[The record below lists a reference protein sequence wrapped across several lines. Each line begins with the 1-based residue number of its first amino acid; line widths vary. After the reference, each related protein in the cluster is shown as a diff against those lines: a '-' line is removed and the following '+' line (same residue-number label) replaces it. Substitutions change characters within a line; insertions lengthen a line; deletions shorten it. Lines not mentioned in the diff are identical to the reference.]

1 LLLSQDLKKVQP
13 WNQAAARCVWKKE
26 QETDAGGW
34 QVDAWRAGTIQ
45 VHSAASSFRPHS
57 SFVRQKVA
65 ALSSLREASVAPSR
79 KSKRFWI
86 WLAAAVVVV
95 VALLGIGA
103 ARLTRGSGIDLNK
116 LAKVTRADVARSVV
130 ATGKIQ
136 PITKVEVK
144 SKASGIVE
152 KLYVDINNQV
162 HKGQQLAQLDQQEIV
177 AQVEAQRAQLAAA
190 EANVSTYQANIEQ
203 DKVNAAAPDLP
214 MYKAT
219 LDRNLEMQKLG
230 IVSRQALDDANKD
243 YLAALTRRDSAKAQI
258 GVDAARLK
266 QARAQVLQAQASLKQ
281 LEEQLSYTTI
291 VAPMDGVI
299 LSRDVEIGDAV
310 SSILVLGSTA
320 TLVMT
325 EGDINQVYV
334 QGKVDEADIAHVYMS
349 QPARIKVESFR
360 DRVFNGKVTK
370 IAPLGVE
377 KDNVTTFE
385 VRVSID
391 NPGGELKANMTANAE
406 IILDEHKG
414 VLTVPESA
422 VIYDSQKKATVEVPD
437 KKQKEGKRKVPVTVG
452 LSNGSVT
459 EILSGL
465 KEGDSVVLQQ

>member
-1 LLLSQDLKKVQP
+1 M
-13 WNQAAARCVWKKE
+13 
-26 QETDAGGW
+26 
-34 QVDAWRAGTIQ
+34 VDSSILVRAGALFCSVE
-45 VHSAASSFRPHS
+45 VHVAAS
-57 SFVRQKVA
+57 
-65 ALSSLREASVAPSR
+65 R
-79 KSKRFWI
+79 KGKRLWI
-86 WLAAAVVVV
+86 WLGIAGLLVVGI
-95 VALLGIGA
+95 LGIMA
-103 ARLTRGSGIDLNK
+103 ARLVKGTQIDPNRIVKAKRG
-116 LAKVTRADVARSVV
+116 DVARSVV
-130 ATGKIQ
+130 ATGTIQ

-152 KLYVDINNQV
+152 KLYVDINNKVQ
-162 HKGQQLAQLDQQEIV
+162 KGQQLAQLDQEEIQ

-190 EANVSTYQANIEQ
+190 EANVSALQANIEQ

-214 MYKAT
+214 MYKLT
-219 LDRNLEMQKLG
+219 LNRNMEMAKEG
-230 IVSRQALDDANKD
+230 VVSQQALDNANRD
-243 YLAALTRRDSAKAQI
+243 YLAALTRRDSAKAQV
-258 GVDAARLK
+258 GVDTAKLK
-266 QARAQVLQAQASLKQ
+266 QARAQVMQSQASLKQ
-281 LEEQLSYTTI
+281 LEEELGYTTI
-291 VAPMDGVI
+291 LAPMDGVI

-320 TLVMT
+320 TLIMT

-334 QGKVDEADIAHVYMS
+334 QGKVDEADIAHVYMG

-406 IILDEHKG
+406 ILLNEHKN
-414 VLTVPESA
+414 VLTVPENA
-422 VIYDSQKKATVEVPD
+422 VIYDNQKNAFVDVPD
-437 KKQKEGKRKVPVTVG
+437 KSNKDGMRKVPVKVG

-459 EILSGL
+459 EIESGL
-465 KEGDSVVLQQ
+465 KEGDEVVLQQ

>member
-1 LLLSQDLKKVQP
+1 LE
-13 WNQAAARCVWKKE
+13 VW
-26 QETDAGGW
+26 
-34 QVDAWRAGTIQ
+34 
-45 VHSAASSFRPHS
+45 
-57 SFVRQKVA
+57 VA
-65 ALSSLREASVAPSR
+65 ASR

-86 WLAAAVVVV
+86 WLITGGVLV
-95 VALLGIGA
+95 VALGGVGLA
-103 ARLTRGSGIDLNK
+103 LLVKKSGIDPNK
-116 LAKVTRADVARSVV
+116 LAKVTRGDVARSVV

-152 KLYVDINNQV
+152 KLYSDINNYV
-162 HKGQQLAQLDQQEIV
+162 HKGQQLAQLDQQEIL
-177 AQVEAQRAQLAAA
+177 AQVDAQRAQLAAA
-190 EANVSTYQANIEQ
+190 QANVATYEANIDQ

-219 LDRNLEMQKLG
+219 LDRNLEMQKEG
-230 IVSRQALDDANKD
+230 VVSRQALDDANKD
-243 YLAALTRRDSAKAQI
+243 YLAALTRRDNSKAQI
-258 GVDAARLK
+258 GVDSARLK
-266 QARAQVLQAQASLKQ
+266 QARAQVQQAQASLKQ
-281 LEEQLSYTTI
+281 LEEQLGYTTI
-291 VAPMDGVI
+291 VAPMDGEI

-325 EGDINQVYV
+325 EGDTTQVYV
-334 QGKVDEADIAHVYMS
+334 QGKVDEADIAHVYMA

-360 DRVFNGKVTK
+360 DRVFQGKVTK

-406 IILDEHKG
+406 IILDEHKNT
-414 VLTVPESA
+414 LTVPENA
-422 VIYDSQKKATVEVPD
+422 VIYDNQKHASVEVPD
-437 KKQKEGKRKVPVTVG
+437 KKQKDGKRKVPITVG
-452 LSNGSVT
+452 LSNGSLT
-459 EILSGL
+459 EVLSGL
-465 KEGDSVVLQQ
+465 KEGDQVVLQQ

>member
-1 LLLSQDLKKVQP
+1 VAVL
-13 WNQAAARCVWKKE
+13 AARGSHTKIE
-26 QETDAGGW
+26 
-34 QVDAWRAGTIQ
+34 
-45 VHSAASSFRPHS
+45 P
-57 SFVRQKVA
+57 
-65 ALSSLREASVAPSR
+65 
-79 KSKRFWI
+79 
-86 WLAAAVVVV
+86 
-95 VALLGIGA
+95 
-103 ARLTRGSGIDLNK
+103 AR
-116 LAKVTRADVARSVV
+116 LAKVTRGDIAKSVV

-152 KLYVDINNQV
+152 RLFVDINDRV
-162 HKGQQLAQLDQQEIV
+162 RKGQQLAQLDQQEIV
-177 AQVEAQRAQLAAA
+177 AQVEAQRAQLASAD
-190 EANVSTYQANIEQ
+190 ANVTTYQANIEQ

-219 LDRNLEMQKLG
+219 LDRNVQMQREG
-230 IVSRQALDDANKD
+230 IVSRQTLDDANRD
-243 YLAALTRRDSAKAQI
+243 YLAALTRRDSAQAQV
-258 GVDAARLK
+258 GVDTAKLR
-266 QARAQVLQAQASLKQ
+266 QARAQVLQSQASLKQ

-291 VAPMDGVI
+291 VAPMDGVV

-325 EGDINQVYV
+325 EGDTSEVYV
-334 QGKVDEADIAHVYMS
+334 QGKVDEADIAHVYLG

-360 DRVFNGKVTK
+360 DRYFYGHVTK
-370 IAPLGVE
+370 IAPMGVE

-385 VRVSID
+385 VRVSIN

-406 IILDEHKG
+406 ILMDEHKG
-414 VLTVPESA
+414 VLTVPENA
-422 VIYDSQKKATVEVPD
+422 VLYDNQKNASVQIPD
-437 KKQKEGKRKVPVTVG
+437 SHQKDGTRKVAVTVG

-459 EILSGL
+459 EITSGL

>member
-1 LLLSQDLKKVQP
+1 M
-13 WNQAAARCVWKKE
+13 AA
-26 QETDAGGW
+26 
-34 QVDAWRAGTIQ
+34 
-45 VHSAASSFRPHS
+45 
-57 SFVRQKVA
+57 
-65 ALSSLREASVAPSR
+65 R
-79 KSKRFWI
+79 KSKKFWI
-86 WLAAAVVVV
+86 WISVLVVVV
-95 VALLGIGA
+95 LLVAGVALAHVYKGTSIDPN
-103 ARLTRGSGIDLNK
+103 RLS
-116 LAKVTRADVARSVV
+116 KVTRGDVARSVV

-152 KLYVDINNQV
+152 KLLVDINYPV
-162 HKGQQLAQLDQQEIV
+162 RKGQELAQLDQQEIA
-177 AQVEAQRAQLAAA
+177 AQVDAQRAQLAAA
-190 EANVSTYQANIEQ
+190 EANVSTYEANIEQ

-219 LDRNLEMQKLG
+219 LDRNLEMQREG
-230 IVSRQALDDANKD
+230 IVSRQALDDTNRD
-243 YLAALTRRDSAKAQI
+243 YLSALTKRDNSKAQI
-258 GVDAARLK
+258 GVDTARLK
-266 QARAQVLQAQASLKQ
+266 QARAQVAQAQAGLKQ

-325 EGDINQVYV
+325 EGDTTQVYV
-334 QGKVDEADIAHVYMS
+334 QGKVDEADIAHVYMN

-360 DRVFNGKVTK
+360 DRVFQGKVTK
-370 IAPLGVE
+370 ISPMGVE

-391 NPGGELKANMTANAE
+391 NPGGELKAQMTANAE
-406 IILDEHKG
+406 ILLDEHKG
-414 VLTVPESA
+414 VLTVPENA
-422 VIYDSQKKATVEVPD
+422 VSYDAQKNATVEIPD
-437 KKQKEGKRKVPVTVG
+437 KTQKEGSRKIPVKVG

-465 KEGDSVVLQQ
+465 KEGDTVVLQQ

>member
-1 LLLSQDLKKVQP
+1 MRELKGLSQQSSE
-13 WNQAAARCVWKKE
+13 A
-26 QETDAGGW
+26 
-34 QVDAWRAGTIQ
+34 QV
-45 VHSAASSFRPHS
+45 AAS
-57 SFVRQKVA
+57 K
-65 ALSSLREASVAPSR
+65 
-79 KSKRFWI
+79 KGKKFWI
-86 WLAAAVVVV
+86 WIGSA
-95 VALLGIGA
+95 ALLVVLVLGVMA
-103 ARLTRGSGIDLNK
+103 ARLVKGTQIDPNR
-116 LAKVTRADVARSVV
+116 LAKVQRGDVARSVV

-162 HKGQQLAQLDQQEIV
+162 HKGQQLAQLDQQEIA
-177 AQVEAQRAQLAAA
+177 AQVDAQRAQLAAA
-190 EANVSTYQANIEQ
+190 EANVGTYEANIDQ
-203 DKVNAAAPDLP
+203 DRVNAAAPDLP
-214 MYKAT
+214 MYKTT
-219 LDRNLEMQKLG
+219 LDRNLEMQKEG
-230 IVSRQALDDANKD
+230 VVSRQALDNANRD
-243 YLAALTRRDSAKAQI
+243 YLAALNKRDGAKAQI
-258 GVDAARLK
+258 GVDSAKLK
-266 QARAQVLQAQASLKQ
+266 QARAQVLQSQASLKQ

-299 LSRDVEIGDAV
+299 LSRDVEMGDAV

-334 QGKVDEADIAHVYMS
+334 QGKVDEADIAHVYMN

-360 DRVFNGKVTK
+360 DRIFNGKVTK

-406 IILDEHKG
+406 ILLDEHKK
-414 VLTVPESA
+414 VLTVPENA
-422 VIYDSQKKATVEVPD
+422 VSYDNQKNAFVEIPD
-437 KKQKEGKRKVPVTVG
+437 KSQKEGFRKIQVKVG

-459 EILSGL
+459 EIASGL
-465 KEGDSVVLQQ
+465 KEGDQVVLQQ

>member
-1 LLLSQDLKKVQP
+1 M
-13 WNQAAARCVWKKE
+13 AA
-26 QETDAGGW
+26 
-34 QVDAWRAGTIQ
+34 
-45 VHSAASSFRPHS
+45 
-57 SFVRQKVA
+57 
-65 ALSSLREASVAPSR
+65 SR

-86 WLAAAVVVV
+86 WLIAAGVLVVLV
-95 VALLGIGA
+95 LGLGLA
-103 ARLTRGSGIDLNK
+103 HLVKGSTIDPNK
-116 LAKVTRADVARSVV
+116 LAKVTRGDVARSVV

-152 KLYVDINNQV
+152 KLYVDINYVV
-162 HKGQQLAQLDQQEIV
+162 HKGQPLAQLDQQEIL
-177 AQVEAQRAQLAAA
+177 AQVNAQRAQLAGA
-190 EANVSTYQANIEQ
+190 EANVSTYEANIEQ

-214 MYKAT
+214 MYRAT
-219 LDRNLEMQKLG
+219 LDRNLQMQKEG

-243 YLAALTRRDSAKAQI
+243 YLAALTRRDSSKAQI
-258 GVDAARLK
+258 GVDTAKLK
-266 QARAQVLQAQASLKQ
+266 QARAQVQQSQASLRQ
-281 LEEQLSYTTI
+281 LEEQLGYTTI

-299 LSRDVEIGDAV
+299 LSRDVEIGAAV

-360 DRVFNGKVTK
+360 DRIFQGKVTK

-406 IILDEHKG
+406 ILLDEHKR
-414 VLTVPESA
+414 VLTVPENA
-422 VIYDSQKKATVEVPD
+422 VMYDSQKNASVEVPD
-437 KKQKEGKRKVPVTVG
+437 KKQKEGKRKVSIKVG

-465 KEGDSVVLQQ
+465 KEGEQVVLQQ